1 MGSTDVESKSLIISL
16 LSIMIKTVNILHY
29 VTEKTT
35 TYLIKND
42 IQKVH
47 CMVYKKFEF
56 LNNK

>member
-1 MGSTDVESKSLIISL
+1 
-16 LSIMIKTVNILHY
+16 MIKTVNILHY

-47 CMVYKKFEF
+47 CMVYKKFKF
-56 LNNK
+56 LNNKQ